1 MLSEIDKYCARNL
14 QERDERNEA
23 ERRRQHEAQHAQQ
36 ISMQEEDNLTAG
48 ENTVGNAEPEKEIDP
63 SLVGS
68 LDDVYPDEPGT
79 EMDEEVDPFKKVP
92 VMDEHEKPS
101 SLMAMERSLDAMAAL
116 TEASEEAGLSG
127 MVNDTGSPPSDEDIT
142 SLDSGTR
149 QCNNTSSSSGNLLPD
164 LVGVAPT
171 HKPDVAELGVGG
183 VCSVDLL
190 EDTSHIGNATTDKPS
205 QPLDL
210 TDGLTGRTQQVNS

>member
-1 MLSEIDKYCARNL
+1 MEIDKYCARNL
-14 QERDERNEA
+14 QERERRNEA

-36 ISMQEEDNLTAG
+36 VSMQEEKDSLTAG
-48 ENTVGNAEPEKEIDP
+48 ENIVGESEPEKEIDP

-68 LDDVYPDEPGT
+68 LDDVYPDEPGS
-79 EMDEEVDPFKKVP
+79 EMDEDVDPFKQAP

-116 TEASEEAGLSG
+116 TEHDEDPGSPPP
-127 MVNDTGSPPSDEDIT
+127 VNDTEELPLNNDSDDVS
-142 SLDSGTR
+142 SLDRGTR
-149 QCNNTSSSSGNLLPD
+149 QCNSLLPD
-164 LVGVAPT
+164 LVGVAST
-171 HKPDVAELGVGG
+171 QQPDVADLAMGG

-190 EDTSHIGNATTDKPS
+190 EDASHLANTEKPS

-210 TDGLTGRTQQVNS
+210 TDGLTSRTQQINS